1 MAPVEYLGSEPPAEI
16 AHPHTPTRAPRAPG
30 PVEAWGRVEDAEHD
44 PAQALTLRVALLA
57 ASAIATGAVAAW
69 LMWLSGAFR

>member
-16 AHPHTPTRAPRAPG
+16 AHPHTPTRAPRAAG

-44 PAQALTLRVALLA
+44 PAQAVAFRVALLA
-57 ASAIATGAVAAW
+57 ASAIATGSLLAWGAW
-69 LMWLSGAFR
+69 LAGAFR